1 MSERVD
7 DRPVALV
14 TGGSRGIGRAT
25 ALELARRGFAVA
37 IGYRVR
43 DGAAA
48 AVASDIERAG
58 GRAIA
63 LAADVADPDA
73 AARLVRD
80 AVDWGQRL
88 DALVCAAGIARDTL
102 LGGSTA
108 ADFDAVLATNLG
120 GVVNTARAAL
130 RPMMKARAGSI
141 VALSSVAA
149 RSPGRGQSNYAASK
163 GAVEAFVRA
172 LAAELAPR
180 GIRVNAV
187 APGVIDTELSAEIR
201 ALAPD
206 EIRQRILLGR
216 TGAPEEV
223 ARIVA
228 LLASDD
234 ASYVTGQVWNVDGGF
249 R

>member
-1 MSERVD
+1 VTAG
-7 DRPVALV
+7 PVALV

-25 ALELARRGFAVA
+25 ALELARRGYAVA
-37 IGYRVR
+37 VGYRTRR
-43 DGAAA
+43 DEAA
-48 AVASDIERAG
+48 AVIAEIEGAD

-63 LAADVADPDA
+63 IAADVADPEA
-73 AARLVRD
+73 AAQLVRD
-80 AVDWGQRL
+80 TVAWGERL
-88 DALVCAAGIARDTL
+88 DVLVCAAGVTRDTL

-108 ADFDAVLATNLG
+108 RDFDLVMATNLG
-120 GVVNTARAAL
+120 GVVNTCRAAL
-130 RPMMKARAGSI
+130 RPMMAARAGSI

-149 RSPGRGQSNYAASK
+149 QAPGRGQSNYAASK
-163 GAVEAFVRA
+163 GAVESFVRA
-172 LAAELAPR
+172 LATEMATR
-180 GIRVNAV
+180 NIRVNAV
-187 APGVIDTELSAEIR
+187 APGVIDTEMSAEIR

-206 EIRQRILLGR
+206 EIRGRILLGR
-216 TGAPEEV
+216 TGKPEEV

>member
-1 MSERVD
+1 MTDPR
-7 DRPVALV
+7 VALV

-37 IGYRVR
+37 VGYRERR
-43 DGAAA
+43 DD
-48 AVASDIERAG
+48 AVAVAGEIERSG
-58 GRAIA
+58 GRAIPV
-63 LAADVADPDA
+63 AADVADPDA
-73 AARLVRD
+73 ATRLVRETV
-80 AVDWGQRL
+80 AWGQRL
-88 DALVCAAGIARDTL
+88 DAVVCAAGITRDTL

-108 ADFDAVLATNLG
+108 LDFDAVLATNLG
-120 GVVNTARAAL
+120 GVVNVCRAAL
-130 RPMMKARAGSI
+130 RPMMKAKAGSI

-149 RSPGRGQSNYAASK
+149 RAPGRGQSNYAASK

-180 GIRVNAV
+180 NIRVNAV
-187 APGVIDTELSAEIR
+187 APGVIDTEMSAEVR
-201 ALAPD
+201 ALAAD
-206 EIRQRILLGR
+206 EIRGRILLGR
-216 TGAPEEV
+216 TGKPEEV

-234 ASYVTGQVWNVDGGF
+234 ASYVTGQVWSVDGGF

>member
-1 MSERVD
+1 MSQ
-7 DRPVALV
+7 RPVALV

-25 ALELARRGFAVA
+25 AIELARRGFAVA
-37 IGYRVR
+37 VGYRTR
-43 DGAAA
+43 SGEA
-48 AVASDIERAG
+48 AVVAAEIEGAG
-58 GRAIA
+58 GQANDF
-63 LAADVADPDA
+63 AADVTDPGA
-73 AARLVRD
+73 AVRLVRD
-80 AVDWGQRL
+80 VVDWAERL
-88 DALVCAAGIARDTL
+88 DVLVCAAGVTRDTL
-102 LGGSTA
+102 LGASTA

-120 GVVNTARAAL
+120 GVVNVCRAAL
-130 RPMMKARAGSI
+130 RPMMKARSGSI

-163 GAVEAFVRA
+163 GAVESFVRA

-180 GIRVNAV
+180 NIRVNAV
-187 APGVIDTELSAEIR
+187 APGVIDTEMSAEVR

-206 EIRQRILLGR
+206 EIRGRILLGR
-216 TGAPEEV
+216 TGKPEEV